1 MHSQLT
7 TGHITPNKILPRV
20 PIRKKKKF
28 HKTQP
33 RWHCIKKKGIEK
45 SGNTPL
51 ARGGLPFAGWLP
63 ATHSQG
69 SHRGGFLASNREPR
83 SGLPS
88 NGGHPVKGSHPVRT
102 RAQIWA
108 PRHWPRWPPL
118 RGSLD
123 LGSRS
128 SAGKPAAPLAR
139 GVAPDFSE
147 QENNPL
153 KGKTMGSE
161 LHGVIGLCLS
171 FVVIS
176 IVFRTSTSMSMS
188 GPSDFA
194 ENNIHRRC
202 MPNGTNS
209 DCAVVD
215 AGEEYLSEDEQIKF
229 VVRPNMPREISY
241 RALQR
246 PPVCNA
252 EIYGNCIVHVSPY
265 YRPCNYYTRCI
276 RHRGQF

>member
-1 MHSQLT
+1 
-7 TGHITPNKILPRV
+7 
-20 PIRKKKKF
+20 
-28 HKTQP
+28 
-33 RWHCIKKKGIEK
+33 
-45 SGNTPL
+45 
-51 ARGGLPFAGWLP
+51 
-63 ATHSQG
+63 
-69 SHRGGFLASNREPR
+69 
-83 SGLPS
+83 
-88 NGGHPVKGSHPVRT
+88 
-102 RAQIWA
+102 
-108 PRHWPRWPPL
+108 
-118 RGSLD
+118 
-123 LGSRS
+123 
-128 SAGKPAAPLAR
+128 
-139 GVAPDFSE
+139 
-147 QENNPL
+147 
-153 KGKTMGSE
+153 MGSA

-276 RHRGQF
+276 RHRGQFWSVELSRWSTILTIAIVYVSPCPISSFLICTRHSVLGLFLLNS